1 MNIYE
6 NSVLLEKSPDAVE
19 TMLLA
24 FTGVDTNIPEEVENY
39 LSVVP
44 LVRTDGLDYFSVVI
58 NARDAFLSESD
69 WVSIRAVDKSQQSH
83 DPISIPKDW
92 LDYRKA
98 LRDITEQA
106 GFPYDITWPTEPE
119 R

>member
-6 NSVLLEKSPDAVE
+6 NSILLEENPQALK
-19 TMLLA
+19 TMSLA
-24 FTGVDTNIPEEVENY
+24 FDGIDTNIPEEVENY

-58 NARDAFLSESD
+58 KARDAFLSESD

-106 GFPYDITWPTEPE
+106 GFLYDITWPPKP
-119 R
+119 